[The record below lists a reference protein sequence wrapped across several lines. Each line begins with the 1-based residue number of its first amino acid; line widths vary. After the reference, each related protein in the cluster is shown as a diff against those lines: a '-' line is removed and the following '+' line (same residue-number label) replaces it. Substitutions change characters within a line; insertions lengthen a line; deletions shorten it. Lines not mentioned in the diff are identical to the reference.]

1 MEDRLELRKLKKR
14 DVALLAI
21 LLGIALGLLLWF
33 WFGHQE
39 QGEMVEVTVDGEI
52 YGTYPLKDEQEISIL
67 PEGATETTNFLVITE
82 GQADMKSADCPDKLC
97 VHQAAIS
104 HVGETIVCLPNRVVV
119 TIIGEETP
127 QDPIVR

>member
-1 MEDRLELRKLKKR
+1 MEDRLEMRKLKKR
-14 DVALLAI
+14 DVVFLAI

-52 YGTYPLKDEQEISIL
+52 YGIYPLREEQEIPIL
-67 PEGATETTNFLVITE
+67 PKEAKEATNLLVIAD
-82 GQADMKSADCPDKLC
+82 GQADMESAGCPDQLC

-119 TIIGEETP
+119 TITGEEAP
-127 QDPIVR
+127 LDPVVR